1 MGRGWKRPGPAAP
14 RRLCARARAPPR
26 SALPPLPAARTRVA
40 VPAGVAGASLGLP
53 RRPALWLSLRS
64 LGVGWGDP
72 GRPFAVTVTP
82 SVPQGDCEKRAPRTW
97 LWGQTQGR
105 AGAPFKAAVLRGGS
119 RAPAASAS
127 PRGFLEKQL
136 ARNRGVRPRGA
147 GGGRSVLHPAL
158 PVVLMR
164 AQVGEALAQDEETG
178 VARFRVMIILSS
190 RQTVSP
196 SFGDPK
202 FPGSS
207 GKRRS
212 RRSAQRQELKDKQ
225 RLLSRFFTAQGNK
238 AARSSLLGSGG
249 GREGGERA
257 QSRAE
262 LGPEDTYPRRLHFCP
277 PICQRDPIC
286 RSQRRR
292 PEGDGMAGVSGP
304 SRARSGGASSLMLP
318 SPSRRAGT

>member
-1 MGRGWKRPGPAAP
+1 M
-14 RRLCARARAPPR
+14 
-26 SALPPLPAARTRVA
+26 
-40 VPAGVAGASLGLP
+40 
-53 RRPALWLSLRS
+53 
-64 LGVGWGDP
+64 
-72 GRPFAVTVTP
+72 
-82 SVPQGDCEKRAPRTW
+82 
-97 LWGQTQGR
+97 
-105 AGAPFKAAVLRGGS
+105 
-119 RAPAASAS
+119 
-127 PRGFLEKQL
+127 
-136 ARNRGVRPRGA
+136 
-147 GGGRSVLHPAL
+147 GRSVLHPAL

-207 GKRRS
+207 GQRRS

-225 RLLSRFFTAQGNK
+225 RLLSRFFTVQGNK